1 MRVELDALTEF
12 RIMLLVAVMMYKMVL
27 PILMLMCNYTL
38 DIIPSLP
45 HWAKLLI
52 LLLYAFLVKCAI
64 NHAER
69 KAKKGAKGNCGLELT
84 YDQFADNF

>member
-1 MRVELDALTEF
+1 
-12 RIMLLVAVMMYKMVL
+12 MLLVAVMMYKMVL

-45 HWAKLLI
+45 HWANLLI
-52 LLLYAFLVKCAI
+52 LLLYGFLVNRAI

-69 KAKKGAKGNCGLELT
+69 KAKKERNR
-84 YDQFADNF
+84 